1 MGTTNLLMLRGN
13 VGQDPRQVG
22 KTVKLSV
29 ATNRSWIDAEGERK
43 TVSDWV
49 TVTFFEGKMAD
60 FVMRNVHKGDKV
72 NVQARVSESMYQKD
86 GATHYATDVIAED
99 FDKISTVNAS
109 GDQ

>member
-1 MGTTNLLMLRGN
+1 MGTTNMLILRGN

-29 ATNRSWIDAEGERK
+29 ATNRSWADAEGQKK

-49 TVTFFEGKMAD
+49 TVTFFEGKMAE
-60 FVMRNVHKGDKV
+60 FVLRNVHKGDRV

-86 GATHYATDVIAED
+86 GQTHYTTDVIAED
-99 FDKISTVNAS
+99 FDKISTVNAGS
-109 GDQ
+109 DQ